1 MGVNFMSD
9 TLYIQ
14 TEENVEVHHPHVY
27 LQDIA
32 KLSCTNS
39 KILNHL
45 RVLPVANLDPD
56 KTGRYV
62 ISVMDL
68 INDIQLKEPD
78 LDITHIGE
86 PNFIITYQKEGTVN
100 IVIRWCKVIFVCLA
114 TFFGAGFSIMTFNN
128 DVDMGSLFSQFYTL
142 VTGKSSSGFTILE
155 ISYSIGIGLG
165 VLIFFNHFGHLK
177 LSDDPTPMQV
187 QMRTY
192 EDDVNRTL
200 IEQAARTENPETES

>member
-14 TEENVEVHHPHVY
+14 TKENVEVHHPHVY

-78 LDITHIGE
+78 LAITHIGE

-128 DVDMGSLFSQFYTL
+128 DVDIPALFEQINTQ
-142 VTGKSSSGFTILE
+142 VTGQTTTVKT
-155 ISYSIGIGLG
+155 
-165 VLIFFNHFGHLK
+165 
-177 LSDDPTPMQV
+177 
-187 QMRTY
+187 
-192 EDDVNRTL
+192 
-200 IEQAARTENPETES
+200 

>member
-1 MGVNFMSD
+1 MSD

-128 DVDMGSLFSQFYTL
+128 DVDIPALFRADLHPGHRTAHNRQYCLGNFLLSSVSVL
-142 VTGKSSSGFTILE
+142 ASCSSSTTSVE
-155 ISYSIGIGLG
+155 
-165 VLIFFNHFGHLK
+165 
-177 LSDDPTPMQV
+177 
-187 QMRTY
+187 
-192 EDDVNRTL
+192 
-200 IEQAARTENPETES
+200 

>member
-1 MGVNFMSD
+1 MSD

-14 TEENVEVHHPHVY
+14 TEENVEVHHPHVF

-68 INDIQLKEPD
+68 INDIQLKEPI
-78 LDITHIGE
+78 LILRI
-86 PNFIITYQKEGTVN
+86 
-100 IVIRWCKVIFVCLA
+100 LA
-114 TFFGAGFSIMTFNN
+114 NQT
-128 DVDMGSLFSQFYTL
+128 
-142 VTGKSSSGFTILE
+142 SSSPIRRKELSIL
-155 ISYSIGIGLG
+155 L
-165 VLIFFNHFGHLK
+165 
-177 LSDDPTPMQV
+177 
-187 QMRTY
+187 
-192 EDDVNRTL
+192 
-200 IEQAARTENPETES
+200 